1 MPSALPAP
9 SASAVRSLRGR
20 EILDSRG
27 RPTVE
32 AEVVLVCGASGRAA
46 VPAGASRGSREV
58 CESRDRDP
66 GRHNGLGA
74 LAAARALCGEIARA
88 LAGRDAENIPEID
101 RVLAELDPA
110 PDKSRLGGNASL
122 AASLACAK
130 AAANAAN
137 APLHA
142 RLPLLLRASPPPP
155 PGRPRLPVPM
165 MNILN
170 GGAHASNNLD
180 IQEFMIVPAGFASF
194 PRALQ
199 AGAEIFHAL
208 REILLERG
216 FSAAV
221 GDEGGFAPDLPTHES
236 ALALLTDAI
245 HRAGY
250 APGENVWLALD
261 CAANELRGDDGFYRL
276 GPESFCGN
284 AADLAE
290 IISNWAEKYALA
302 AVEDPAAED
311 DFAGWEN
318 AAAKFSGRM
327 LVVGDD
333 VFATHADSVREGV
346 ARGPGQRAAGEAEPG
361 RGLDGGLGGGLR
373 GADRRLENRDVAP
386 LGRDRGRFAGGL
398 GGGVRGGLG
407 EIRRALPG
415 RAHREIQPPDSHRG
429 GNGIGGG
436 RREPEG
442 GGGGMEFRGKRAL
455 RGPGGTGPGGVGSG
469 PGGVGT
475 DGVGTGC
482 AGVGGGVAGGGGV
495 GAAMIRTALL
505 ALALAGSGWLQYSA
519 HFGYDG
525 RVKSGSLSA
534 EIAAMRGRN
543 DRLSAENERLRT
555 RARELKTD
563 PARAEELA
571 RNWLMM
577 TKPGEVLFLPAERE
591 SARR

>member
-1 MPSALPAP
+1 
-9 SASAVRSLRGR
+9 
-20 EILDSRG
+20 
-27 RPTVE
+27 
-32 AEVVLVCGASGRAA
+32 
-46 VPAGASRGSREV
+46 
-58 CESRDRDP
+58 
-66 GRHNGLGA
+66 
-74 LAAARALCGEIARA
+74 
-88 LAGRDAENIPEID
+88 
-101 RVLAELDPA
+101 
-110 PDKSRLGGNASL
+110 
-122 AASLACAK
+122 
-130 AAANAAN
+130 
-137 APLHA
+137 
-142 RLPLLLRASPPPP
+142 
-155 PGRPRLPVPM
+155 M

-346 ARGPGQRAAGEAEPG
+346 ARGRASALLVKPNQAGALTAAWEAVCAARAGGWKIVMSHRSGETEDDSLADLAAGF
-361 RGLDGGLGGGLR
+361 
-373 GADRRLENRDVAP
+373 GADLAKFGAPCRGERTAKYNRLIRIAEEMESAGAGARR
-386 LGRDRGRFAGGL
+386 G
-398 GGGVRGGLG
+398 
-407 EIRRALPG
+407 
-415 RAHREIQPPDSHRG
+415 
-429 GNGIGGG
+429 
-436 RREPEG
+436 G

-455 RGPGGTGPGGVGSG
+455 RGPGGAGPGGVGPGGVGS
-469 PGGVGT
+469 
-475 DGVGTGC
+475 DGVGTGGGCVGTEC

-525 RVKSGSLSA
+525 RMKSGSLSA

-591 SARR
+591 